1 MLMKNYAINVGQ
13 GGCLN

>member
-1 MLMKNYAINVGQ
+1 MKNYAINVGQ